1 MRFLYSVVIHIY
13 NFMVVAVSVFNSKAT
28 MMILGRKR
36 ALDDIIKVFNPGDRI
51 FWFHCA
57 SLGEFEQGRPVI
69 EKIREKDSSVR
80 ILLSFYSPSG
90 YEVRKNYAGADC
102 VVYLPLDTRRNAKRL
117 IEKLNPE
124 KAIFVKYEFWYNY
137 LAELQ
142 GRNIPVYLISGI
154 FRKGQPFFRWYGRYF
169 RKILKGFTHLYI
181 QDEGSASLLKEY
193 DINNYSISGDTRF
206 DRVMDISRRST
217 GVAAV
222 EQYSRG
228 GMVIIAGSSW
238 QPEEEMIAKYARESG
253 RETRW
258 IIAPH
263 NTNKANIERIEKL
276 FSGISARYTELAG
289 EIPDNTRVLIIDT
302 IGILSSLYRYAR
314 IAVIGGG
321 FGRGI
326 RNVLEAATWGI
337 PVLFGPH
344 HEKFKE
350 ATDLLS
356 LGGARS
362 FSDYKEFRATLNKF
376 VDNPAGLEKAGAIS
390 REYINSNLGATD
402 LICSELLTKNC

>member
-1 MRFLYSVVIHIY
+1 MVVI
-13 NFMVVAVSVFNSKAT
+13 VSAFNSKAT

-36 ALDDIIKVFNPGDRI
+36 ALDDISKVFGPGDRI

-69 EKIREKDSSVR
+69 EKVREKDSGIR

-90 YEVRKNYAGADC
+90 YEVRKNYDGADC
-102 VVYLPLDTRRNAKRL
+102 VVYLPLDTRRNAKRF

-124 KAIFVKYEFWYNY
+124 KAIFIKYEFWYNY

-142 GRNIPVYLISGI
+142 ERNIPVYLISGI

-169 RKILKGFTHLYI
+169 REILKGFTHLYI

-193 DINNYSISGDTRF
+193 GINNYSISGDTRF

-222 EQYSRG
+222 ERFSRDR
-228 GMVIIAGSSW
+228 MVFIAGSSW
-238 QPEEEMIAKYARESG
+238 QPEEEMIARYTGEPG
-253 RETRW
+253 REARW

-326 RNVLEAATWGI
+326 HNILEAATWGI
-337 PVLFGPH
+337 PVLFGPR

-362 FSDYKEFRATLNKF
+362 FSDYKDFRATLDKF
-376 VDNPAGLEKAGAIS
+376 VDNPAGLEKAGATS

-402 LICSELLTKNC
+402 LISSELLTKNC

>member
-1 MRFLYSVVIHIY
+1 MVVI
-13 NFMVVAVSVFNSKAT
+13 VSAFNSKAT

-69 EKIREKDSSVR
+69 EKVRERDSDIR

-90 YEVRKNYAGADC
+90 YEVRKNYDGADC
-102 VVYLPLDTRRNAKRL
+102 VVYLPLDTCRNAKRF

-124 KAIFVKYEFWYNY
+124 KAIFIKYEFWYNY

-142 GRNIPVYLISGI
+142 VRNIPVYLISGI

-169 RKILKGFTHLYI
+169 REILKQFTHLYI
-181 QDEGSASLLKEY
+181 QDEGSASLLKEHG
-193 DINNYSISGDTRF
+193 INNYSISGDTRF

-222 EQYSRG
+222 ERFSRDR
-228 GMVIIAGSSW
+228 MVFIAGSSW

-253 RETRW
+253 REASW

-326 RNVLEAATWGI
+326 HNVLEAATWGI

-362 FSDYKEFRATLNKF
+362 FSDYKEFRATLDKF

-402 LICSELLTKNC
+402 LISSELLTKNC